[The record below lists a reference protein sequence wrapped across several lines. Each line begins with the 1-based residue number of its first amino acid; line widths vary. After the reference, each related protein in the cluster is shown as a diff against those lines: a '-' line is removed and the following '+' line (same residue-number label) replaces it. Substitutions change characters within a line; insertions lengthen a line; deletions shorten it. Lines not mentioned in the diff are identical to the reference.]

1 MLEILKF
8 IILLVYT
15 LFAMVALAYML
26 ISTIR
31 TDREYKRT
39 IKQTRLNNELIAKQI
54 EESNKAYRESM
65 KAICKPKKRFKIEK

>member
-65 KAICKPKKRFKIEK
+65 KTICKPKKRFKIEK